1 MSTLRIGKSYW
12 LDQYRGHAPRF
23 PPMHG
28 AVMADVAIVG
38 GGLTGCLAAY
48 LFADAGLR
56 VVLLEAQRIGRG
68 STAAST
74 ALVMHEPDVNFIDL
88 ANRYGIA
95 RARRI
100 WMHSRAS
107 VRGLTA
113 LLQRLRIS
121 ATLQAVPS
129 VRWTCDTNMSAD
141 MRRELA
147 RRRTAGLGGRWLTR
161 AALKRET
168 GIDGA
173 GGILTRGNAQLDPY
187 RACLGLAVHARAAGA
202 RLHELSSARRVIGDH
217 HGVRIELDRGEL
229 CADWAVIATGY
240 ATPDFKPLA
249 GRFRMSNTYVIATP
263 QLAAKT
269 RHEMGLGDLMLWDTN
284 TPYHYARWTP
294 DHRLFFGGG
303 DEPKLARGARRD
315 ALDRHASRLM
325 KDLVGLYPVLG
336 TMSLSPE
343 YAWEGLFATTPD
355 GLPYISP
362 NLRYPRHL
370 FALGYGG
377 NGMAFTF
384 LAAQILLRA
393 IRGAMTAE
401 DRFFGFAR
409 IHR

>member
-1 MSTLRIGKSYW
+1 MSKLRIGKSYW
-12 LDQYRGHAPRF
+12 LDQYKRRAPRF
-23 PPMHG
+23 APLHG
-28 AVMADVAIVG
+28 TVIADVAIVG
-38 GGLTGCLAAY
+38 GGLTGCLAAC

-56 VVLLEAQRIGRG
+56 VVLLEGQRIGRG

-74 ALVMHEPDVNFIDL
+74 ALLMHEPDVNFRDL
-88 ANRYGIA
+88 ARRYGIA

-107 VRGLTA
+107 VRGLTT

-129 VRWTCDTNMSAD
+129 VRWACDTTTSAE

-147 RRRTAGLGGRWLTR
+147 RRRAAGFGGRWLTA

-173 GGILTRGNAQLDPY
+173 GGILTRGDAQLDPY
-187 RACLGLAVHARAAGA
+187 RACLGLAVRARAAGA
-202 RLHELSSARRVIGDH
+202 RLHEHSSARRVIGDRN
-217 HGVRIELDRGEL
+217 GVRIELDRGEL

-263 QLAAKT
+263 QLGANT
-269 RHEMGLGDLMLWDTN
+269 RREMGLRDLMLWDTN

-294 DHRLFFGGG
+294 DHRLFFGGS
-303 DEPKLARGARRD
+303 DEPKLPSAVRRD
-315 ALDRHASRLM
+315 ALDRHATRLM
-325 KDLVGLYPVLG
+325 ENLVGLYPMLDG
-336 TMSLSPE
+336 MSPE

-355 GLPYISP
+355 GLPYIGTHR
-362 NLRYPRHL
+362 RYPRHL

-384 LAAQILLRA
+384 LAAKILLRA
-393 IRGAMTAE
+393 VQRGTAEE

-409 IHR
+409 IP